1 MNVDGVSDLFLVGL
15 AVLAAAAFVS
25 VGTRHRHL
33 KGNGDFSERNEHT
46 MLQSVP
52 IPNQTPKTVG
62 LVFREREL
70 RLTFLA
76 LQP

>member
-1 MNVDGVSDLFLVGL
+1 MLPALFMNVGGVSDLFLVGL

-46 MLQSVP
+46 MLQSS
-52 IPNQTPKTVG
+52 
-62 LVFREREL
+62 
-70 RLTFLA
+70 
-76 LQP
+76 

>member
-46 MLQSVP
+46 MLQSS
-52 IPNQTPKTVG
+52 
-62 LVFREREL
+62 
-70 RLTFLA
+70 
-76 LQP
+76 